1 MLGTHGIDHD
11 KTVISSI
18 TPQYKRILK
27 SFALPQ
33 FCFTFIRQTNL
44 QHISWILV
52 PFKLCVA
59 LRFGH
64 MDGIMQYTLP
74 DQNTRQATVEATH

>member
-1 MLGTHGIDHD
+1 MLGTHGIDHE
-11 KTVISSI
+11 KIVISSI

-27 SFALPQ
+27 SFAFP
-33 FCFTFIRQTNL
+33 QTNL
-44 QHISWILV
+44 QHASWILV
-52 PFKLCVA
+52 PFKLRVA

-64 MDGIMQYTLP
+64 MDGIMQYILP

>member
-44 QHISWILV
+44 QHASWILV
-52 PFKLCVA
+52 PFKLRVA
-59 LRFGH
+59 LRFGR